1 MADIL
6 LLKTVDSTNRIAREM
21 GNSGKPHGYG
31 VVAESQTAGRGR
43 LGKEWLSLPGMGL
56 CCTILVRPRLDI
68 EDYPKITLTAGLAV
82 GLALEELC
90 HLEVQL
96 KWPNDMYLGG
106 RKCGGILVETSSLHE
121 NADHCFALVG
131 IGVNVNADSADFP
144 VPLQTS
150 ATSLFI
156 ETGMKYDVLTL
167 FSRIRSQLL
176 QLLTQLETGCF
187 KGILEQWRQRDMLK
201 GKWMSWVT
209 PAGRTVYGESL
220 GVDEKGSLAIR
231 DPWGRR
237 WEVLSGDLSLAA
249 SPFLNQ
255 EKS

>member
-21 GNSGKPHGYG
+21 GNSSKPHGYG

-56 CCTILVRPRLDI
+56 CGTILVRPRMDI

-96 KWPNDMYLGG
+96 KWPNDIYLGG

-131 IGVNVNADSADFP
+131 IGVNVNADSTDFP
-144 VPLQTS
+144 VPLQKI
-150 ATSLFI
+150 ATSLFL
-156 ETGMKYDVLTL
+156 ETGIKHSVLTI
-167 FSRIRSQLL
+167 FTRIRSHLL
-176 QLLTQLETGCF
+176 QLLTQLATDGFE
-187 KGILEQWRQRDMLK
+187 GILEQWRQRDMLI

-209 PAGRTVYGESL
+209 PGGQTVYGESL
-220 GVDEKGSLAIR
+220 GVDEKGILVFR
-231 DPWGRR
+231 DQGGRR
-237 WEVLSGDLSLAA
+237 HEVLSGDLSLAA
-249 SPFLNQ
+249 GTMSKPNR
-255 EKS
+255 S